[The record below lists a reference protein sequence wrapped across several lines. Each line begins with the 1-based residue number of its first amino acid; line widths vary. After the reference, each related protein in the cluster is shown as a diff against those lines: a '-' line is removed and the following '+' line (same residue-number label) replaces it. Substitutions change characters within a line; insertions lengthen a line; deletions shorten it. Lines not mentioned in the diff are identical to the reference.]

1 LRDSYSGWIIA
12 GYAGGRAGGCERFQ
26 PGLRHEKLAF
36 REKEGEKNQVF
47 TELMPL
53 LKQRVVMITI
63 SDVGEGLLRVNVI
76 PRKLEGSTDENGALT
91 VPLSITGK
99 AEELDRELPGQLASF
114 TESVTQTGSN
124 LDELRTQHAAAIKAV
139 EAENRKKMDDKK
151 KGNGSRLASTIPT
164 TPVPAAEFK
173 EGKPVFGSKAPQ
185 QPIESQSLFDN
196 PASADDATTEDDT
209 SETLTAPE
217 PQHPSASASS

>member
-1 LRDSYSGWIIA
+1 M
-12 GYAGGRAGGCERFQ
+12 
-26 PGLRHEKLAF
+26 
-36 REKEGEKNQVF
+36 F

-76 PRKLEGSTDENGALT
+76 PRKLEGSADENGALT

-114 TESVTQTGSN
+114 TESVTQTWSN
-124 LDELRTQHAAAIKAV
+124 LDELKAQHAAAVKAV

-151 KGNGSRLASTIPT
+151 KANGSKPASSPPT
-164 TPVPAAEFK
+164 TLPTAEFK
-173 EGKPVFGSKAPQ
+173 NGKPVFGSKAPQ
-185 QPIESQSLFDN
+185 SPVESRNLFDN
-196 PASADDATTEDDT
+196 PASEDDATTG
-209 SETLTAPE
+209 SAAGETPTASE
-217 PQHPSASASS
+217 PQHPNASPRS

>member
-1 LRDSYSGWIIA
+1 M
-12 GYAGGRAGGCERFQ
+12 
-26 PGLRHEKLAF
+26 
-36 REKEGEKNQVF
+36 F

-76 PRKLEGSTDENGALT
+76 PRKLEGNADENGALT

-114 TESVTQTGSN
+114 TASVTQTGSN
-124 LDELRTQHAAAIKAV
+124 LDELKTQHAAAIKAV

-151 KGNGSRLASTIPT
+151 KANGSKPATSPPPT
-164 TPVPAAEFK
+164 PTPTAEFK
-173 EGKPVFGSKAPQ
+173 DGKPVFGSKAPQ
-185 QPIESQSLFDN
+185 PQVESRNLFDN
-196 PASADDATTEDDT
+196 PASEDAAATGDTVGETPTT
-209 SETLTAPE
+209 SQ
-217 PQHPSASASS
+217 PQHPYASASS

>member
-12 GYAGGRAGGCERFQ
+12 GDAGGRVGGCERFQ
-26 PGLRHEKLAF
+26 PGLGDGKPAF
-36 REKEGEKNQVF
+36 REKEGEENQVF

-63 SDVGEGLLRVNVI
+63 SDVGEGFLRVNVI

-99 AEELDRELPGQLASF
+99 AEELDRELPGQLVSF
-114 TESVTQTGSN
+114 TQSVTQTGSN

-151 KGNGSRLASTIPT
+151 KGNGPRPASTPST
-164 TPVPAAEFK
+164 TPTPAAEFK

-185 QPIESQSLFDN
+185 QPVESCGLFDN
-196 PASADDATTEDDT
+196 PTSADDGTTEDAAG
-209 SETLTAPE
+209 ETPTVPL
-217 PQHPSASASS
+217 PSSGITPH

>member
-1 LRDSYSGWIIA
+1 M
-12 GYAGGRAGGCERFQ
+12 
-26 PGLRHEKLAF
+26 
-36 REKEGEKNQVF
+36 F

-114 TESVTQTGSN
+114 TESVAKTGSN

-151 KGNGSRLASTIPT
+151 KGNGARTANTPPT
-164 TPVPAAEFK
+164 TPTATAEFK
-173 EGKPVFGSKAPQ
+173 DGKPVFGRSAPQ
-185 QPIESQSLFDN
+185 PPAESRSLFDN
-196 PASADDATTEDDT
+196 PTSADDATTQDAAWEG
-209 SETLTAPE
+209 STAPQ
-217 PQHPSASASS
+217 PQHPNASVSSYPD

>member
-1 LRDSYSGWIIA
+1 LQKV
-12 GYAGGRAGGCERFQ
+12 Q
-26 PGLRHEKLAF
+26 PGFRDEKSAF
-36 REKEGEKNQVF
+36 RVKEGDNQVF

-76 PRKLEGSTDENGALT
+76 PRKLEGTADENGALT

-124 LDELRTQHAAAIKAV
+124 LDELKTQHAAAIKAV

-151 KGNGSRLASTIPT
+151 KANGSKPASSPPT
-164 TPVPAAEFK
+164 TPTATAEFK
-173 EGKPVFGSKAPQ
+173 DGKPVFGSKAPQ
-185 QPIESQSLFDN
+185 SPVESRNLFDN
-196 PASADDATTEDDT
+196 PASEDDASTGGAAGKTPTTSQPQPPT
-209 SETLTAPE
+209 S
-217 PQHPSASASS
+217 

>member
-1 LRDSYSGWIIA
+1 M
-12 GYAGGRAGGCERFQ
+12 
-26 PGLRHEKLAF
+26 
-36 REKEGEKNQVF
+36 F

-76 PRKLEGSTDENGALT
+76 PRKLEGNADENGALT

-114 TESVTQTGSN
+114 TESVTKTGSN
-124 LDELRTQHAAAIKAV
+124 LDELKTQHAAAIKAV

-151 KGNGSRLASTIPT
+151 KANGSKPASSPPT
-164 TPVPAAEFK
+164 TPPATAEFK
-173 EGKPVFGSKAPQ
+173 DGKPVFGSKAPQ
-185 QPIESQSLFDN
+185 PPVASQSLFDN
-196 PASADDATTEDDT
+196 PTSEDDASTGCAAGETPTTSEAQHPNASAT
-209 SETLTAPE
+209 S
-217 PQHPSASASS
+217 

>member
-1 LRDSYSGWIIA
+1 LAVAKGFNRVRD
-12 GYAGGRAGGCERFQ
+12 
-26 PGLRHEKLAF
+26 EKFAF
-36 REKEGEKNQVF
+36 RKKKGESKQVF

-76 PRKLEGSTDENGALT
+76 PRKLEGNADENGALT

-114 TESVTQTGSN
+114 TASVTQTGSN
-124 LDELRTQHAAAIKAV
+124 LDELKTQHAAAIKAV

-151 KGNGSRLASTIPT
+151 KANGSKPASSPPT
-164 TPVPAAEFK
+164 TPTATVEFK
-173 EGKPVFGSKAPQ
+173 DGKPVFGSKPPQ
-185 QPIESQSLFDN
+185 SPVESRTLFDN
-196 PASADDATTEDDT
+196 PASEEDATTGDAAGETPIT
-209 SETLTAPE
+209 SQ
-217 PQHPSASASS
+217 PQHPNASASS

>member
-1 LRDSYSGWIIA
+1 M
-12 GYAGGRAGGCERFQ
+12 
-26 PGLRHEKLAF
+26 
-36 REKEGEKNQVF
+36 F

-63 SDVGEGLLRVNVI
+63 SDVGAGLLRVNVI
-76 PRKLEGSTDENGALT
+76 PRRLEGSTDENGALT

-139 EAENRKKMDDKK
+139 EAENRKKIDDKK
-151 KGNGSRLASTIPT
+151 KGNGPRPASTPT
-164 TPVPAAEFK
+164 TTPTPTAEFN
-173 EGKPVFGSKAPQ
+173 EGKPVFGSKVSQ
-185 QPIESQSLFDN
+185 QPVESRSLFDN
-196 PASADDATTEDDT
+196 PASADDAMIEDAAGKT
-209 SETLTAPE
+209 PTAPE
-217 PQHPSASASS
+217 SQHPNAPASS